1 MEGKSIGQVHQMSA
15 DLICSEKERAR
26 DAAVEGNEQRLDD
39 SIVSEATNSHMNLSI
54 QHFIHEI

>member
-1 MEGKSIGQVHQMSA
+1 MEGKSIGKVHQMSA
-15 DLICSEKERAR
+15 GLICSEKESAR

-39 SIVSEATNSHMNLSI
+39 SIVSEATNSHLDLSI